1 MMSVKRMP
9 HPDQVDPAAM
19 AWLGA
24 KWPPAAGASARQE
37 GRTEV
42 VLRGAIREADGH
54 NREVILFTDRATGK
68 QTVRMRFQT
77 RGEELTARNEGLT
90 LFAARQGGAA
100 GRGEQS

>member
-1 MMSVKRMP
+1 M
-9 HPDQVDPAAM
+9 
-19 AWLGA
+19 
-24 KWPPAAGASARQE
+24 
-37 GRTEV
+37 

-77 RGEELTARNEGLT
+77 RGEELAARNEGLT

-100 GRGEQS
+100 GWREQLSREGPSKEAEKPKVSKREDKAEYGPTGAERG